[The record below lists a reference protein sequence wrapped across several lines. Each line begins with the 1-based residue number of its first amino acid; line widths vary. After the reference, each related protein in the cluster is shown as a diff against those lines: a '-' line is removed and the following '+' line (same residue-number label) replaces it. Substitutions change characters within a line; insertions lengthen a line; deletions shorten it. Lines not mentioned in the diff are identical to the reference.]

1 MTSPLPDFDDDLALL
16 IEAGRAAGALLAAHF
31 GARVK
36 TWSKGAAG
44 PVTEVD
50 LAADALLKAHL
61 RDARPDYGW
70 LSEETA
76 DTPDRLAADCLFIVD
91 PLDGTKSFLE
101 GKPDFCVS
109 LAVAEHGE
117 VMAGVVYN
125 PIHDELYAARRGG
138 GATLNGAPTRV
149 TTRDALPGARLIGSA
164 GFYRDKRWPQPWPE
178 VEATDVHALA
188 YRLALVS
195 AGAHDGMVAL
205 GYKNDWDVAAGA
217 LLVAE
222 AGGRVTDPF
231 GAPYLFNQP
240 QPRQAGAVASGSALH
255 PLLIERVRRTPHP
268 ATFERAAA
276 AARASENAPKRDP
289 EDEGHA

>member
-16 IEAGRAAGALLAAHF
+16 IDAGRAAGALLAAHF

-50 LAADALLKAHL
+50 LAADALLKTQL
-61 RDARPDYGW
+61 RGARPGYGW

-76 DTPDRLAADCLFIVD
+76 DTPDRLTATRLFIVD
-91 PLDGTKSFLE
+91 PLDGTKSFIE

-109 LAVAEHGE
+109 LAIAERGA
-117 VMAGVVYN
+117 VTAGVVYN
-125 PIHDELYAARRGG
+125 PIHDELFAARRGG
-138 GATLNGAPTRV
+138 GATLNGAPVRV
-149 TTRDALPGARLIGSA
+149 TSRTDLAGARMIGSR
-164 GFYRDKRWPQPWPE
+164 GFYGDKRWPEPWPE
-178 VEATDVHALA
+178 VEAENVHAMA

-195 AGAHDGMVAL
+195 AGVHDGMVAL
-205 GYKNDWDVAAGA
+205 GFKNDWDVAAGA
-217 LLVAE
+217 LLVTE
-222 AGGRVTDPF
+222 AGGCVTDPF
-231 GAPYLFNQP
+231 GAAYVFNQP

-255 PLLIERVRRTPHP
+255 PLLIDRVRRTPHP

-276 AARASENAPKRDP
+276 AARASDP
-289 EDEGHA
+289 EPEGEGHA

>member
-1 MTSPLPDFDDDLALL
+1 MISPLPDFEDDLALL
-16 IEAGRAAGALLAAHF
+16 IDAGRAAGALLAAHF

-61 RDARPDYGW
+61 RGARPDYGW

-76 DTPDRLAADCLFIVD
+76 DTPDRLQAERLFIVD
-91 PLDGTKSFLE
+91 PLDGTKSFIE

-109 LAVAEHGE
+109 LAVAERG
-117 VMAGVVYN
+117 VVTAGVVYN
-125 PIHDELYAARRGG
+125 PIHDEMFAARRGG
-138 GATLNGAPTRV
+138 GTTLNGAPTRV
-149 TTRDALPGARLIGSA
+149 TDRTALPGSRLIGSSA
-164 GFYRDKRWPQPWPE
+164 FYRDPRWPQPWPE
-178 VEATDVHALA
+178 VEATNVHAMA

-195 AGAHDGMVAL
+195 AGAHDGLVAL
-205 GYKNDWDVAAGA
+205 GFKNDWDVAAGA
-217 LLVAE
+217 LLVQE
-222 AGGRVTDPF
+222 AGGCVSDPF
-231 GAPYLFNQP
+231 GAPYQFNQP
-240 QPRQAGAVASGSALH
+240 QPRQAGAVASGAALH

-276 AARASENAPKRDP
+276 AARAAAADSEGEDNA
-289 EDEGHA
+289 